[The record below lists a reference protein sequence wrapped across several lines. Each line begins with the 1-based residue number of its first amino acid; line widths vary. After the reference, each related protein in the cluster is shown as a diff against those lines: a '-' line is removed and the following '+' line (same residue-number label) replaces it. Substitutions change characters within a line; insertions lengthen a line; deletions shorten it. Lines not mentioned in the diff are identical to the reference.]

1 MNKKKVNFIVMW
13 LIMLSVFSGCSSTK
27 VNKEQGATSST
38 VATTHIHDFMPA
50 NCKKPQTC
58 SCGETAGEPLGHHF
72 ESATCTSSE
81 KCTRCPAINGKPL
94 GHDYSDATYDA
105 PKTCKNCGK
114 TVGTKIKLSDSYV
127 VLASGQ
133 DADGT
138 VYELVASEV
147 ETYAGVAVTVG
158 VIKNNQWLVEM
169 TSEMPLIDEDDTL
182 YGTGVSGLDSA
193 PETIFYIGNG
203 CFIYRNVESP
213 EYGSDTYQELV
224 YNSENGKYYELT
236 DGGKMGS
243 KQSSHV
249 IYKEYSLDREKL
261 DLCKP
266 HHIYVTDMLYC
277 AVASDEELVL
287 WQYSAHWQDG
297 DEVVF
302 LNTTN
307 MRTHK
312 VKLQKNIAET
322 KLIYPLSEGFFAVY
336 TFRNDLMFFD
346 TSGKM
351 VLDLSMYE
359 LTHEEQP
366 LLFVNGKCSFTIFN
380 NAGTIYKITVDKQ
393 GQVLDSS
400 KL

>member
-1 MNKKKVNFIVMW
+1 M
-13 LIMLSVFSGCSSTK
+13 
-27 VNKEQGATSST
+27 
-38 VATTHIHDFMPA
+38 
-50 NCKKPQTC
+50 
-58 SCGETAGEPLGHHF
+58 
-72 ESATCTSSE
+72 
-81 KCTRCPAINGKPL
+81 
-94 GHDYSDATYDA
+94 
-105 PKTCKNCGK
+105 
-114 TVGTKIKLSDSYV
+114 GTKIKLSDSYV

-203 CFIYRNVESP
+203 CFIYRNVVSP

-236 DGGKMGS
+236 DDGKMGS
-243 KQSSHV
+243 KKASHV
-249 IYKEYSLDREKL
+249 IYKECSLDREKL

-266 HHIYVTDMLYC
+266 HNIYVTDMRYC

-287 WQYSAHWQDG
+287 WQYSAHWQDS